1 MRNDLTVIYY
11 TSNREKPD
19 FESKIRQAL
28 LDTIGDLPLI
38 SVSQKPLDF
47 GENIC
52 IGDVGV
58 SEINCRR
65 QFLMGCEAAKTK
77 YVCAAEADF
86 MYPKEYFE
94 FVPPRDD
101 TVYLAMR
108 CWVLFAQRG
117 KRRIFSPKP
126 RGSEGATVVN
136 REYIIERLRFIL
148 KDAPQWREKT
158 DGDRLIPQ
166 LLGSCRHEMFWTEV
180 GTITF
185 KTDRQMHRRT
195 PNLIKKR
202 TMKIPYWG
210 TFKDVA
216 EKYL

>member
-11 TSNREKPD
+11 TANREKPV
-19 FESKIRQAL
+19 FEEKIKKAL
-28 LDTIGDLPLI
+28 AENIGDLPLI
-38 SVSQKPLDF
+38 SVSQKPIDF
-47 GENIC
+47 GKNIC
-52 IGDVGV
+52 VGDVGV

-65 QFLMGCEAAKTK
+65 QFLIGCEAAKTK

-108 CWVLFAQRG
+108 CYVLFAQRG

-136 REYIIERLRFIL
+136 REYIIKRLKFIL
-148 KDAPQWREKT
+148 NGAPQWREKT

-166 LLGSCRHEMFWTEV
+166 LLGSCRHEFFWTEV
-180 GTITF
+180 PTITF
-185 KTDRQMHRRT
+185 KTDNQMHRRT

-202 TMKIPYWG
+202 TAEIPYWG

>member
-11 TSNREKPD
+11 SSNREKES
-19 FESKIRQAL
+19 FETKIIAHL
-28 LDTIGDLPLI
+28 LSQIGNLPLI
-38 SVSQKPLDF
+38 SVTQKPMDL

-58 SEINCRR
+58 SEVNCRR
-65 QFLMGCEAAKTK
+65 QLLIGCEAAKTK
-77 YVCAAEADF
+77 YICAAESDF

-136 REYIIERLRFIL
+136 REYIIERLKFIL

-166 LLGSCRHEMFWTEV
+166 LLGSCRHEMFWTDV
-180 GTITF
+180 PTITF

-210 TFKDVA
+210 TFQDVA